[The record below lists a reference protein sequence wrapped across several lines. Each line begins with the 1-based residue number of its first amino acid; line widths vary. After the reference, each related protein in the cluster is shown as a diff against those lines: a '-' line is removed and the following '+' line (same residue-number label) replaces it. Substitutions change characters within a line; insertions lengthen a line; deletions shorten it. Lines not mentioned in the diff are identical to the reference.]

1 MSSDQNTPDPDQPV
15 EGQAVPDQ
23 VPGEPAPAPSVP
35 APEPAPVPDAEELE
49 RVATPASVRRAP
61 RYRGF
66 VVAGALL
73 GILVAVPTVL
83 LWRGGTNELGL
94 GPVVVFTG
102 LTLAVLGA
110 ILGAVVAVVADR
122 RSRR

>member
-1 MSSDQNTPDPDQPV
+1 MSSDQNAPDPDQPA
-15 EGQAVPDQ
+15 EGR
-23 VPGEPAPAPSVP
+23 PAPAP
-35 APEPAPVPDAEELE
+35 APDAEELE
-49 RVATPASVRRAP
+49 RVATPATVRRAP

-66 VVAGALL
+66 VMAGVVL

-110 ILGAVVAVVADR
+110 ILGAVAAVVADR